1 MNTASSRDL
10 VAGAGRRSAPLLLIV
25 GILAPVVGLAA
36 QDTPSPVSPY
46 PVPVDT
52 FSLPNGLR
60 VAVSEDH
67 SAPVVAVSL
76 RYRVGSGHEE
86 PGQRGFAH
94 LFEHL
99 LLPGTD
105 ALAPG
110 ESERLVPAAGGE
122 REAVTD
128 AESVTFTYRLPAHRL
143 DLALWLEAERMG
155 SLRLSEAGL
164 EAVRRL
170 VVQERTLRLAQPYG
184 AARQVLDTLP
194 GGYGPFAHPPWAVE
208 DLAGATVDD
217 VEAFVRRHFV
227 PANATLVV
235 VGDVTPEVVR
245 ERVEARFGEIPGG
258 RPAPPLPPPEP
269 LVPAPGSRRVE
280 VGGSGAPAP
289 LVYVAWAVP
298 PQGHP
303 DAPALELVAT
313 LLGGEEGLL
322 QRRLGGGAAVNMGAV
337 LRMRRGPG
345 LLVLAASPAGEGSP
359 EAVEAALLELVAML
373 REEGADPEELERA
386 RARRAAVRLRSR
398 LRAGEKAA
406 MLQHFW
412 HVWGDPAL
420 INDEAE
426 LEEAS
431 DGDVSWVIRRYLVPD
446 ARIVVVTR
454 PGAGGG
460 GP

>member
-1 MNTASSRDL
+1 MA
-10 VAGAGRRSAPLLLIV
+10 VAVLL
-25 GILAPVVGLAA
+25 GTSLAPVAGLSGQRAPEPLPPGPI
-36 QDTPSPVSPY
+36 DPH

-60 VAVSEDH
+60 VAVSEDP

-99 LLPGTD
+99 LLPGTE

-110 ESERLVPAAGGE
+110 ESERLVPAAGGQQ
-122 REAVTD
+122 EAVTD
-128 AESVTFTYRLPAHRL
+128 GDGVTFTYRLPAHRL

-155 SLRLSEAGL
+155 SLRFSEAGL

-170 VVQERTLRLAQPYG
+170 VVQERWLRLARPYG

-194 GGYGPFAHPPWAVE
+194 GGYAPYRHPPWSIE
-208 DLAGATVDD
+208 DLAGATVEE
-217 VEAFVRRHFV
+217 VEGFVRRHFV
-227 PANATLVV
+227 PANATLVI
-235 VGDVTPEVVR
+235 VGDVTVEGVQ

-258 RPAPPLPPPEP
+258 RPTPPLPSPEP
-269 LVPAPGSRRVE
+269 LVPAPGPRRVE
-280 VGGSGAPAP
+280 VGGDGAPAP

-298 PQGHP
+298 PEGHP

-313 LLGGEEGLL
+313 LFGGEEGLL
-322 QRRLGGGAAVNMGAV
+322 RRRLGGGVAVNAGAV

-345 LLVLAASPAGEGSP
+345 LFILAASPAEGGSA

-373 REEGADPEELERA
+373 REEGADPEELGRA
-386 RARRAAVRLRSR
+386 RARRAVTRLRSR
-398 LRAGEKAA
+398 LRVGEKAA
-406 MLQHFW
+406 MLQYFW
-412 HVWGDPAL
+412 HLWGDPAL
-420 INDEAE
+420 INEEAE

-431 DGDVSWVIRRYLVPD
+431 DGDVSWVIRTYLVPD
-446 ARIVVVTR
+446 GRTVVVTT
-454 PGAGGG
+454 PAAGGG
-460 GP
+460 AP

>member
-1 MNTASSRDL
+1 MSR
-10 VAGAGRRSAPLLLIV
+10 
-25 GILAPVVGLAA
+25 LAA
-36 QDTPSPVSPY
+36 LADRLAALLATLSLVLSSALSLHGQATPGPVRPY

-52 FSLPNGLR
+52 FTLSNGLR

-122 REAVTD
+122 QEAVTD
-128 AESVTFTYRLPAHRL
+128 PESVTFTYRLPAHRL

-155 SLRLSEAGL
+155 SLRFSEAGL

-170 VVQERTLRLAQPYG
+170 VVQERWLRLAQPYG

-194 GGYGPFAHPPWAVE
+194 GGYGPYAHPPWTVE

-227 PANATLVV
+227 PANASLVV

-245 ERVEARFGEIPGG
+245 ERVEARFGGIPGG
-258 RPAPPLPPPEP
+258 RPAPLLPSPEP

-280 VGGSGAPAP
+280 VGGAGAPAP

-313 LLGGEEGLL
+313 LLGGEDGLL
-322 QRRLGGGAAVNMGAV
+322 RRRLGGRAAVNAGAV

-345 LLVLAASPAGEGSP
+345 LFVLAASPAGEGP
-359 EAVEAALLELVAML
+359 AEAVEAALLELVATL
-373 REEGADPEELERA
+373 REEGVDPEELERA

-398 LRAGEKAA
+398 LSTREKAA

-420 INDEAE
+420 INEEAE

-431 DGDVSWVIRRYLVPD
+431 DGDVSWVIQRYLVPD

-454 PGAGGG
+454 TGAGGG